1 MLGMSTSVLQ
11 QVAVLGVIFLFL
23 RWRQEE
29 ANRGR

>member
-1 MLGMSTSVLQ
+1 MLAMSTSVLQ